1 MKKSGKNCFQKTDSY
16 TEIRQSYYAKME
28 SSCARMELS
37 ERNLPGSKQSKASAV
52 RSRKMT
58 KKICRLPLTSS
69 ALSDPVAGWEPIST
83 NSHHATL
90 KEHKK
95 QPRFCV
101 VLTRAGAV
109 PVLNLREKRASNRP
123 SVLKPFFRCFF
134 GGGQPSGP
142 HQSRKSQ
149 AFVKSLPPFAPF
161 SSIVP
166 PYSSLLSAGVSAS
179 IPVMITGFL
188 MPSSLTTSAAAPAK
202 MSLWAKTA
210 SIL

>member
-1 MKKSGKNCFQKTDSY
+1 
-16 TEIRQSYYAKME
+16 ME

-83 NSHHATL
+83 NSHHHATL

-123 SVLKPFFRCFF
+123 AVLKPFFRRLF
-134 GGGQPSGP
+134 GAGQPSSP
-142 HQSRKSQ
+142 HRSRKSQ
-149 AFVKSLPPFAPF
+149 AFVKSPPPFSPF
-161 SSIVP
+161 SSIVT
-166 PYSSLLSAGVSAS
+166 PYSLRAAFSRVQLSRIPPPNVLHPEGAYLL
-179 IPVMITGFL
+179 P
-188 MPSSLTTSAAAPAK
+188 PSPMTLYPFPCISSCS
-202 MSLWAKTA
+202 M
-210 SIL
+210 

>member
-1 MKKSGKNCFQKTDSY
+1 
-16 TEIRQSYYAKME
+16 ME

-37 ERNLPGSKQSKASAV
+37 ERNLPGSKQSMASAV

-83 NSHHATL
+83 NSHHHATL

-123 SVLKPFFRCFF
+123 SVLKPFFRRFF

-149 AFVKSLPPFAPF
+149 AFVKSPPPFSPF
-161 SSIVP
+161 SSIVTPYIRPRYGRPADAGLQGGWCP
-166 PYSSLLSAGVSAS
+166 PHRPGPPPAV
-179 IPVMITGFL
+179 
-188 MPSSLTTSAAAPAK
+188 AAALPRRARTRRAPGR
-202 MSLWAKTA
+202 L
-210 SIL
+210 

>member
-1 MKKSGKNCFQKTDSY
+1 M
-16 TEIRQSYYAKME
+16 R
-28 SSCARMELS
+28 LS
-37 ERNLPGSKQSKASAV
+37 ERNLPDSKQSRASAV

-58 KKICRLPLTSS
+58 KKICRPSLTSS
-69 ALSDPVAGWEPIST
+69 VLSDPVAGWEPISA
-83 NSHHATL
+83 NSHHHATS

-123 SVLKPFFRCFF
+123 SVLKPFFRRFF

-149 AFVKSLPPFAPF
+149 AFVKSPPPFSPF
-161 SSIVP
+161 SSIVTPYKSFWDAHNP
-166 PYSSLLSAGVSAS
+166 PCCDSPFLSRVMGKKYFAASADCGIDLLGNENE
-179 IPVMITGFL
+179 FL
-188 MPSSLTTSAAAPAK
+188 FHNK
-202 MSLWAKTA
+202 GRTA
-210 SIL
+210 

>member
-83 NSHHATL
+83 NSHHHATL

-123 SVLKPFFRCFF
+123 AVLKPFFRRLF
-134 GGGQPSGP
+134 GAGQPSSP
-142 HQSRKSQ
+142 HRSRKSQ
-149 AFVKSLPPFAPF
+149 AFVKSPPPVSPF
-161 SSIVP
+161 SSIV
-166 PYSSLLSAGVSAS
+166 
-179 IPVMITGFL
+179 T
-188 MPSSLTTSAAAPAK
+188 PSSRPLPAYCGFWPFARSR
-202 MSLWAKTA
+202 MMRSPRGAV
-210 SIL
+210 SGE